1 MLSGAI
7 EVLPA
12 RAGSDE
18 GTRGT
23 VVNHRMRE
31 VTELVAGQGTWDA
44 GMVDEVRVLFDSLA
58 PEWTVTRDH
67 PDRNLP
73 LGDALDRGGVEGR
86 TAVELGAG
94 TCISARALSGR
105 F

>member
-44 GMVDEVRVLFDSLA
+44 GMVDEVRVLFDSLP
-58 PEWTVTRDH
+58 PECTVTRD
-67 PDRNLP
+67 P
-73 LGDALDRGGVEGR
+73 V
-86 TAVELGAG
+86 
-94 TCISARALSGR
+94 S
-105 F
+105 